1 MKLSIS
7 RKKLSLM
14 CLLIPFIEPQFFQT
28 IKWVHFAY
36 KYWGY
41 FILVMLCVCF
51 FANQIK
57 SQRIESDKC
66 TVVLLLYSLW
76 LLASCFKN
84 HTPIS
89 IYLSNYVPII
99 GISLIITIYGKD
111 KLSDVVDAMIILAN
125 VMIVI
130 NFITVMAFPNGLY
143 THITEKGSDY
153 YCCFLGYKNPQIRFF
168 LPAIG
173 FNFVSDY
180 FGGKKISFRTCV
192 IILMILLTESRIDSS
207 TSMVGLAVFAIL
219 YIVWRKK
226 EKIRRYFELFKLS
239 YFYIAACVASI
250 LVVFFN
256 IQSKFSFLIENV
268 LHRNVGLT
276 DRTIIWARVI
286 LAIKNNLIWG
296 YGLQSGTVA
305 EYYISA
311 THTHDYM
318 LQIIYTSGLIGFIL
332 ISLLWIVA
340 SHYCT
345 VGFESSGIKM
355 LMLCS
360 AGILVM
366 GITEALTE
374 APLVYPMLILMAE
387 LALWTKGKEN
397 NGNTSVK

>member
-41 FILVMLCVCF
+41 FTLVMLCVCF

-57 SQRIESDKC
+57 SQKIESDKC
-66 TVVLLLYSLW
+66 TVILLLYSLW

-153 YCCFLGYKNPQIRFF
+153 YCWFLGYKNPQIRFF
-168 LPAIG
+168 MPAIG

-192 IILMILLTESRIDSS
+192 IILIILLTESRIDSS
-207 TSMVGLAVFAIL
+207 TSMVGLAVFAIH
-219 YIVWRKK
+219 YILSGEKK
-226 EKIRRYFELFKLS
+226 KKLEGILS
-239 YFYIAACVASI
+239 FLSCHISI
-250 LVVFFN
+250 L
-256 IQSKFSFLIENV
+256 QPV
-268 LHRNVGLT
+268 LH
-276 DRTIIWARVI
+276 
-286 LAIKNNLIWG
+286 
-296 YGLQSGTVA
+296 Q
-305 EYYISA
+305 
-311 THTHDYM
+311 
-318 LQIIYTSGLIGFIL
+318 F
-332 ISLLWIVA
+332 
-340 SHYCT
+340 
-345 VGFESSGIKM
+345 
-355 LMLCS
+355 
-360 AGILVM
+360 
-366 GITEALTE
+366 
-374 APLVYPMLILMAE
+374 
-387 LALWTKGKEN
+387 
-397 NGNTSVK
+397 

>member
-1 MKLSIS
+1 M
-7 RKKLSLM
+7 
-14 CLLIPFIEPQFFQT
+14 
-28 IKWVHFAY
+28 
-36 KYWGY
+36 
-41 FILVMLCVCF
+41 
-51 FANQIK
+51 
-57 SQRIESDKC
+57 
-66 TVVLLLYSLW
+66 
-76 LLASCFKN
+76 
-84 HTPIS
+84 
-89 IYLSNYVPII
+89 
-99 GISLIITIYGKD
+99 
-111 KLSDVVDAMIILAN
+111 
-125 VMIVI
+125 
-130 NFITVMAFPNGLY
+130 
-143 THITEKGSDY
+143 
-153 YCCFLGYKNPQIRFF
+153 
-168 LPAIG
+168 
-173 FNFVSDY
+173 
-180 FGGKKISFRTCV
+180 
-192 IILMILLTESRIDSS
+192 
-207 TSMVGLAVFAIL
+207 
-219 YIVWRKK
+219 
-226 EKIRRYFELFKLS
+226 
-239 YFYIAACVASI
+239 
-250 LVVFFN
+250 
-256 IQSKFSFLIENV
+256 
-268 LHRNVGLT
+268 T

-311 THTHDYM
+311 THAHDYM